1 MTNIDNLRK
10 RAKTLVKQH
19 RDRYYPVAARLRHA
33 LQRFADLSDREI
45 LDASF
50 TLAEAQ
56 TIVAREAGYADWARA
71 IRENK
76 TMSRNPNPAKPKAT
90 QPQLSIAYPQ
100 IFVADVTRASD
111 FYVRKLGFSI
121 EYLYGEPPFYGLVSR
136 GEAYLNLRYVCVPA
150 IDAALRDRETLLSAN
165 IPVDGVKE
173 LFLEFK
179 RSGVEIFQTLK
190 EQPWGA
196 DDFIIRDL
204 DGNLICFASPTEK
217 QN

>member
-1 MTNIDNLRK
+1 LTNIDNMRK

-19 RDRYYPVAARLRHA
+19 RDRYYPVAARLRFS
-33 LQRFADLSDREI
+33 LPRFADLSDRAI

-56 TIVAREAGYADWARA
+56 QIVAREAGYADWARA
-71 IRENK
+71 TKESK
-76 TMSRNPNPAKPKAT
+76 TMSSNRNVARAARPI
-90 QPQLSIAYPQ
+90 LSIAHPQ
-100 IFVADVTRASD
+100 IFVADVTRASE

-136 GEAYLNLRYVCVPA
+136 DRAYLNLRYVCEPV

-179 RSGVEIFQTLK
+179 QNGVEIVQTLK

-196 DDFIIRDL
+196 TDFLVRDL